1 MLSAVSQ
8 QVQTIQE
15 ALQSQKENKKKGSLV
30 IELVGKQVKVSQDM
44 AIFITMNSG
53 YAGRSNLPDNLK
65 KLFRSLA
72 MTSPDGQLIADE
84 GGLAAHAV
92 DDADALPVAAV
103 PPPVATRTSARKQT
117 AVTKQHAVSDALA
130 VAINAITLTDDDEE
144 EPTFSASQKKA
155 NVAAA
160 QRKGGRP
167 RMQTRAAKTAKT
179 AATAAPSATP
189 ASLIASSPKAAAPK
203 RATTVPSSP
212 FDSPFAS
219 LAFDGGSSLELDAY
233 VTAREQFSL

>member
-1 MLSAVSQ
+1 M
-8 QVQTIQE
+8 
-15 ALQSQKENKKKGSLV
+15 

-44 AIFITMNSG
+44 AIFITMNPG

-72 MTSPDGQLIADE
+72 MTSPGGQLIADE

-144 EPTFSASQKKA
+144 EPTFSASQNKA
-155 NVAAA
+155 NVAA

-203 RATTVPSSP
+203 RATIVPSSP

-219 LAFDGGSSLELDAY
+219 LAFDGGSSPEFEAY